1 MLPYGI
7 NIKYDL
13 IIWSIVFIVM
23 LLIKADFLLS

>member
-13 IIWSIVFIVM
+13 IIWSIVFIVT
-23 LLIKADFLLS
+23 LLIKAEFLLS